1 MEERERG
8 GGGLWKI
15 GLEAWFIFMVIIGL
29 VRVSHVSWEKER
41 EAKIEWNGSTNQVA
55 LRNSRLPYFSQV
67 ILVAR
72 FRKMWPPTLFFRD
85 PRGPNFSPSA
95 LRDATL
101 DSESP
106 EEAISLGEARERKL
120 VDMVDRWKNC
130 ARVLRCWILGARMPF
145 AHKGSPNLASWR
157 RYVGLVRDLAKMVAS
172 IESFIPAMTCRKS
185 RKR

>member
-41 EAKIEWNGSTNQVA
+41 EAKIEWNGPTNQVA
-55 LRNSRLPYFSQV
+55 LRNSRLPYFPKSSWWLDFAKCGHQ
-67 ILVAR
+67 R
-72 FRKMWPPTLFFRD
+72 FLFRD

-95 LRDATL
+95 LCDATL

-157 RYVGLVRDLAKMVAS
+157 KWIIRRPS
-172 IESFIPAMTCRKS
+172 S
-185 RKR
+185 RPCQNGRIDRIIYSGYDM